1 MVPVDKR
8 TSHAHRKPFGNFV
21 FEPKIQWPQILRN
34 GLMSLFT
41 SMGTAGAILWI
52 YHKEFGDA
60 SIYVVD
66 RNSVCFSLDHSGLLA
81 VLTPAIAGPTIA
93 GVLLGWLLTLGAS
106 RRIALPIYKV
116 KQWAE
121 KVSTGD
127 LHARLGFRHGDGL
140 ESLAESCNSL
150 VDTVRSGYVE
160 LEKMSLD
167 EKIPEEVRNRLGD
180 ILSRYSL

>member
-1 MVPVDKR
+1 MVPVDKP
-8 TSHAHRKPFGNFV
+8 TSRVTRKPLGNFV
-21 FEPKIQWPQILRN
+21 FEPKVQWPQIVRN
-34 GLMSLFT
+34 GLMALFT
-41 SMGTAGAILWI
+41 SLGTGGGILWI

-60 SIYVVD
+60 SIYIMD
-66 RNSVCFSLDHSGLLA
+66 RNSVLFPLDHSGLLA
-81 VLTPAIAGPTIA
+81 VLTPAVAGPAVA

-121 KVSTGD
+121 KVSEGD
-127 LHARLGFRHGDGL
+127 LHARLGFRPGDGL
-140 ESLAESCNSL
+140 ESLAESCNSV
-150 VDTVRSGYVE
+150 VDTVRSGYAD

-167 EKIPEEVRNRLGD
+167 EKIPEAVRIRLGE